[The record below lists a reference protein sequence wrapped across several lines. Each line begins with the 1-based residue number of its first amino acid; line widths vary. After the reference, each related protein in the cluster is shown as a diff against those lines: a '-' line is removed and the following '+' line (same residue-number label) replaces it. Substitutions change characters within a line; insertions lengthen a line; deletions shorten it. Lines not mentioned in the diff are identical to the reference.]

1 MSRQLNARA
10 AADLGR
16 SASLFAALGDR
27 TRLRL
32 VSRLCAEGPAS
43 IAHLTSGTG
52 VTRQA
57 VAKHLRILEEA
68 GLVRG
73 TQLGRQ
79 SCWALQ
85 PDKLAE
91 AQKSLELISQ
101 QWDQTLGRLKAF
113 VEDGEE

>member
-1 MSRQLNARA
+1 MSRLLSARA
-10 AADLGR
+10 TVELGR
-16 SASLFAALGDR
+16 AAPLFAALGDR

-57 VAKHLRILEEA
+57 VTKHLRILEEA

-85 PDKLAE
+85 SDKLAE
-91 AQKSLELISQ
+91 ARKSLELISQ
-101 QWDQTLGRLKAF
+101 QWDQTLDRLKAF
-113 VEDGEE
+113 VEEGEE